1 MANLRLELRDR
12 ISSLGTPVPRAAL
25 AGSIGCYSSDLS
37 AYLNRGAQLSRPKI
51 ELLRAVVEA
60 LEICLPLFPIK
71 PDLRDPENIRTL
83 LAASA
88 KIIAA
93 RESEASAAASV
104 ELNRIVAET
113 VKYAAQAERGLAE
126 FSK

>member
-1 MANLRLELRDR
+1 L
-12 ISSLGTPVPRAAL
+12 LGVPVPRAAL

-83 LAASA
+83 LTEAA

-104 ELNRIVAET
+104 ELNRIVKQTRE
-113 VKYAAQAERGLAE
+113 YAAQAEQGLAQ